1 MNVCSSKRGGDTHTH
16 THTHICIYI
25 KLGRRYYKSHSATK
39 FCIFFKFYVVGMKK
53 LLQEK
58 EHIQKY
64 CLHTITVFEPAG
76 RIVVHLYYMR
86 ISSSGHSVEECAT
99 E

>member
-1 MNVCSSKRGGDTHTH
+1 
-16 THTHICIYI
+16 
-25 KLGRRYYKSHSATK
+25 
-39 FCIFFKFYVVGMKK
+39 MKN
-53 LLQEK
+53 LVQEI

-86 ISSSGHSVEECAT
+86 ISSQAILLKSVQQNNNVCISSKSPYLVLK
-99 E
+99 

>member
-1 MNVCSSKRGGDTHTH
+1 
-16 THTHICIYI
+16 
-25 KLGRRYYKSHSATK
+25 
-39 FCIFFKFYVVGMKK
+39 MKK
-53 LLQEK
+53 LVQEK

-86 ISSSGHSVEECAT
+86 ISSQAILLKSVQQNNVCISSKSPYLVLK
-99 E
+99 